1 MLTFD
6 EILGIVY
13 LLLTVVGF
21 LGNCIL
27 FFLNSFSFF
36 IVHRTRPKNL
46 IIIHLAFS
54 NVMVLLFRGIP
65 TTTRLWRVN
74 CLLDDTGIKIIIYM
88 QTLSRNL
95 SLYSTC
101 FLSVFQ
107 AIIISS
113 TNSIW
118 AQLKMRTPKCIIVC
132 ILLCWIFN
140 LLLNMV
146 LFLYHDSPKNRTD
159 SKYGCNTEDR
169 YLNEYNTN
177 QVKMALIICIY
188 NYLFVCLM
196 PFSSVYIVSI
206 LYKHKKHVSHI
217 HTNSLSTK
225 KSHETI
231 ASQGILIL
239 VSIFVCFNAF
249 SQIFALCMFYF
260 KYTHNWMIHT
270 SIFLSLWYPAV
281 SPLILISI
289 DSQIPRTCIHR

>member
-13 LLLTVVGF
+13 LLLGF
-21 LGNCIL
+21 LGDCIL
-27 FFLNSFSFF
+27 FFLNSFSFY
-36 IVHRTRPKNL
+36 IVYRIRLRNL
-46 IIIHLAFS
+46 IIMHLSFS
-54 NVMVLLFRGIP
+54 NVMVLFFRGIP
-65 TTTRLWRVN
+65 ARIKLWRVK
-74 CLLDDTGIKIIIYM
+74 CLRDDTGIKIIIYM
-88 QTLSRNL
+88 QTLGRNF

-107 AIIISS
+107 AIIIILTISF
-113 TNSIW
+113 W
-118 AQLKMRTPKCIIVC
+118 AQFKMRTPKCIIVC

-140 LLLNMV
+140 LFLNMV

-169 YLNEYNTN
+169 YLNEYNKN
-177 QVKMALIICIY
+177 QAKMALIICIY

-196 PFSSVYIVSI
+196 PFSSVDTVSI

-239 VSIFVCFNAF
+239 VSIFVCFKVF

-260 KYTHNWMIHT
+260 NYTHNWMIHT
-270 SIFLSLWYPAV
+270 SIFFSLWYPAV

-289 DSQIPRTCIHR
+289 DSQIPRTCVHR